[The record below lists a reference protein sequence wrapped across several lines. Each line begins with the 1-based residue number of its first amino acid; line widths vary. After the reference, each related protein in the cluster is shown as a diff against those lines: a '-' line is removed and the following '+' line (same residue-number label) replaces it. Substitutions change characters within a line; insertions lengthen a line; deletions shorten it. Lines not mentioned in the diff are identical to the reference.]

1 MRRLALAL
9 VLAACGAPP
18 PRHASGHVAQPA
30 TEVTLYRDRALVTQ
44 RIDVEVAPAA
54 HTTVRLPVAAG
65 VTPDDVFV
73 LEHAGLTIAEVHA
86 RNPLQTPR
94 EPVPVTDEEGPD
106 DPPPARVAVKE
117 PLPPLLP
124 GEAEIV
130 VGAARPGRY
139 QLRVGYT
146 TDRLSW
152 DTAYTMTTTPVRDRA
167 VVRGAMVVRNTTGLT
182 LRDARTW
189 VIDAELGTSA
199 QHAADVLRATL
210 VGSDASTTPAATP
223 RELGSFD
230 LANGDTRIELL
241 ANSAAHRMR
250 SVLVYDPIGTKLDH
264 IGAAPTREQDLG
276 VRPPASSRVTES
288 FEVERDTKAHGMPA
302 GPVRLLERRGD
313 GSLAVLGEARL
324 FDVAT
329 RVAAVDTIPI
339 GSADGVT
346 GKRERRELTI
356 DEDDKRLVEE
366 FVITL
371 QSSRPTPVE
380 VVIRE
385 HLYRG
390 QNWTLAYRSITDAEK
405 EGPQQISM
413 RTVVPARGT
422 TRVLY
427 VVVYTWP

>member
-1 MRRLALAL
+1 
-9 VLAACGAPP
+9 VTACGAPP

-54 HTTVRLPVAAG
+54 QATVRLQVAAG

-73 LEHAGLTIAEVHA
+73 LEHTGLTIAEVHA
-86 RNPLQTPR
+86 GNVVQPLR
-94 EPVPVTDEEGPD
+94 EPAPVTDEEGPD
-106 DPPPARVAVKE
+106 DLPPRTVPKQ

-130 VGAARPGRY
+130 VGAAHGGRY

-167 VVRGAMVVRNTTGLT
+167 VVRGAMVIRNTTGLT

-230 LANGDTRIELL
+230 LADGDTRIELL
-241 ANSAAHRMR
+241 SNSPAHRMR

-288 FEVERDTKAHGMPA
+288 FEVERDSKAAQGLPA
-302 GPVRLLERRGD
+302 GPVRLLERRTD

-346 GKRERRELTI
+346 GKRERREITI
-356 DEDDKRLVEE
+356 DDDTKRLVEE
-366 FVITL
+366 FVVTL
-371 QSSRPTPVE
+371 ESSRPTPVE

-390 QNWTLAYRSITDAEK
+390 QNWTLAYRSIGDAEK